1 MAEKNIIS
9 KESIKLL
16 IPELKKAF
24 ASAKDLEPIKT
35 GVEAAIKGAKLEGN
49 SIKLYKDAEMSAEA
63 AFSLD
68 LPAEMVLD
76 QANTKFVESFE
87 WSIETYPESVD
98 PELEGKPVLVLAV
111 KGENETPNYSFLNM
125 TKLVDT
131 YTGGAGDGSTTVT
144 VDGYAISVNVKIS
157 AEPGNALT
165 KKDDGLFV
173 AAPHVEGGTQGNLV
187 SFGADGA
194 LADSN
199 VKAADVLTEAD
210 VSDFTAE
217 EIQGLLVAEG

>member
-24 ASAKDLEPIKT
+24 AGKEEFGTVRTAA
-35 GVEAAIKGAKLEGN
+35 EAAIKGAKLEGN
-49 SIKLYKDAEMSAEA
+49 TIKLYKDAEMSAEA

-76 QANTKFVESFE
+76 QANTKFVESF
-87 WSIETYPESVD
+87 SYSAETYPGSAD
-98 PELEGKPVLVLAV
+98 PELDGKPVLVLAV
-111 KGENETPNYSFLNM
+111 KGEKETPNYSFLNM
-125 TKLVDT
+125 QKLVDT
-131 YTGGAGDGSTTVT
+131 YTGGAGDGTASVT
-144 VDGYAISVNVKIS
+144 VAGYAISVNVKIS
-157 AEPGNALT
+157 AEPGNALV
-165 KKDDGLFV
+165 KKSDGLFV

-187 SFGADGA
+187 SFGADGT

-199 VKAADVLTEAD
+199 VKAANVLTDAD
-210 VSDFTAE
+210 ISDFTAE
-217 EIQGLLVAEG
+217 EIQGLLTAEG